1 MRRCKM
7 GKDIKHVPENGIEK
21 ATNDLLHVS
30 KGNRGYWK
38 GTNTDTGKTA
48 TGKSAEEVSRKL
60 DD

>member
-1 MRRCKM
+1 M

-30 KGNRGYWK
+30 KGNRGYWE